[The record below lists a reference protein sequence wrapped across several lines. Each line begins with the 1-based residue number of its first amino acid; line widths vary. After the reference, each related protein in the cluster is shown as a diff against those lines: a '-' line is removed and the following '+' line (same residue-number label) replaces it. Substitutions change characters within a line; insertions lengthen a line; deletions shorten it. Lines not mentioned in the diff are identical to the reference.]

1 METSLPRRYQRWLD
15 GLVGEE
21 LPRERRATCHDCV
34 MCGDRAESEGVAPEL
49 RFDAEVK
56 CCSFYPRLPNYL
68 VGAILDDPTTDA
80 RFGLAVIRRRVRAR
94 EAATPLGLFVSPA
107 EARRYDQMRGAGAFG
122 RVRDVRCPFLTDET
136 RCGIWQNRNG
146 VCATYFCRHDD
157 RAQGHRLWESVL
169 ALVNRIERALAR
181 WCVIELADARA
192 LDELFDAEGEG
203 RRLERFELHGAVT
216 DEGVIAPSLAARLWG
231 EWLGREEDFY
241 RACAAKVDPLDVE
254 AVRAIGGVEV
264 MLGARRVREAAVAR
278 GRRSLPRVLCH
289 KVTHAVAV
297 EGGVALYGSR
307 APYDPLRV
315 SGAVAEALAAFD
327 GRPTREVLDTLQ
339 TERGVTLDEATLG
352 ALGTH
357 DALTEPDGRDTPPA
371 LQREGPL
378 DANETLRVFRDYGG
392 QPVSLTEA
400 VSDEGAAALVVRCGM
415 KEVVFDD
422 PALATF
428 ARNLVERQNGF
439 RAGDASMWGVGGALL
454 PWDKVAELLGALV
467 EARVLQREARALTTP
482 T

>member
-1 METSLPRRYQRWLD
+1 VRYERWLD
-15 GLVGEE
+15 ALVGED
-21 LPRERRATCHDCV
+21 LPRERRATCDDCV
-34 MCGDRAESEGVAPEL
+34 MCGARAESGGVAPEL

-68 VGAILDDPTTDA
+68 VGAILGDPTTDA
-80 RFGLAVIRRRVRAR
+80 RFGLGVVRRRIRGR
-94 EAATPLGLFVSPA
+94 EAATPLGLFVSPS
-107 EARRYDQMRGAGAFG
+107 EARRYDRMRGAGAFG
-122 RVRDVRCPFLTDET
+122 RTREVRCPFLTDET

-169 ALVNRIERALAR
+169 ALLNRIERALSR
-181 WCVIELADARA
+181 WCVIELADPHA

-203 RRLERFELHGAVT
+203 RRIERFELHGEVS
-216 DEGVIAPSLAARLWG
+216 DEGVLAPSLAARLWG
-231 EWLGREEDFY
+231 RWLGREEEFY
-241 RACAAKVDPLDVE
+241 RACAAKVDALDAE
-254 AVRAIGGVEV
+254 SVRAIGGVEV
-264 MLGARRVREAAVAR
+264 LLGARRAREASRAR
-278 GRRSLPRVLCH
+278 ERRSLPLVLCH
-289 KVTHAVAV
+289 KVTHTVAA

-307 APYDPLRV
+307 APYDPLVV
-315 SGAVAEALAAFD
+315 SEDVAEALDA
-327 GRPTREVLDTLQ
+327 LQ
-339 TERGVTLDEATLG
+339 SEHGVTLDEATLA
-352 ALGTH
+352 ALRAH

-378 DANETLRVFRDYGG
+378 DPNETLRVFRDYDS
-392 QPVSLTEA
+392 QPVSLTDG

-422 PALATF
+422 PALVTF

-467 EARVLQREARALTTP
+467 EARVLQRGARALTTP